1 MSSWCTSLA
10 IPKSVTLHFS
20 PSPTRTFL
28 AAKSRWIIYM
38 TKHFHNGFFKNRIEI
53 KIIFFLKLYL
63 GPPQMSPVSK
73 ISVIYLWLKWVH
85 MRGWADSVPQI
96 SRAVF
101 PTRILETGL
110 KFHIWTQGEIG
121 PGNRAHLKRPVNLVS
136 FYHDSSLKTI
146 AWYRKKGILSNTERS
161 FFFWTNHTLNL
172 KFVVARDNRG
182 NHFVLIWEKKMRW
195 YFFVLFWVTVKNG
208 HC

>member
-38 TKHFHNGFFKNRIEI
+38 TKTFYKGFFKNRIKI
-53 KIIFFLKLYL
+53 KIIFFSKLCL
-63 GPPQMSPVSK
+63 GPPHMSPVSM
-73 ISVIYLWLKWVH
+73 ISLIYLKLQCVH
-85 MRGWADSVPQI
+85 MGGWAGSVPQI

-101 PTRILETGL
+101 PKRILETGL

-121 PGNRAHLKRPVNLVS
+121 PGNRAVTTDRRQFTL
-136 FYHDSSLKTI
+136 FYLF
-146 AWYRKKGILSNTERS
+146 Y
-161 FFFWTNHTLNL
+161 FPFFW
-172 KFVVARDNRG
+172 
-182 NHFVLIWEKKMRW
+182 
-195 YFFVLFWVTVKNG
+195 YFICMSAFWFAVPVTW
-208 HC
+208 

>member
-38 TKHFHNGFFKNRIEI
+38 TKTFYKGFFKNRIKI
-53 KIIFFLKLYL
+53 KIIFFSKLCL
-63 GPPQMSPVSK
+63 GPPHMSPVSM
-73 ISVIYLWLKWVH
+73 ISLIYLKLQCVH
-85 MRGWADSVPQI
+85 MGGWAGSVPQI

-101 PTRILETGL
+101 PKRILETGL

-121 PGNRAHLKRPVNLVS
+121 PGNQAHPKRPVNLIS
-136 FYHDSSLKTI
+136 FYHDNSLKATARYSENRNPI
-146 AWYRKKGILSNTERS
+146 QYGKL
-161 FFFWTNHTLNL
+161 FFLQSTPSIKNL
-172 KFVVARDNRG
+172 
-182 NHFVLIWEKKMRW
+182 
-195 YFFVLFWVTVKNG
+195 
-208 HC
+208 

>member
-38 TKHFHNGFFKNRIEI
+38 TTFFYNGFFKNRSKI
-53 KIIFFLKLYL
+53 KIIVFLKLCI
-63 GPPQMSPVSK
+63 GPSHMSPVPM
-73 ISVIYLWLKWVH
+73 ISLIYLKIQCVH
-85 MRGWADSVPQI
+85 MRGWALSVPEI

-101 PTRILETGL
+101 STRILETGL

-121 PGNRAHLKRPVNLVS
+121 PGNQAHLKRPVNLIS
-136 FYHDSSLKTI
+136 FYHDNSLKTI
-146 AWYRKKGILSNTERS
+146 AGYSEKKESYPES
-161 FFFWTNHTLNL
+161 FFFFYKAHPEL
-172 KFVVARDNRG
+172 K
-182 NHFVLIWEKKMRW
+182 I
-195 YFFVLFWVTVKNG
+195 
-208 HC
+208 CS

>member
-20 PSPTRTFL
+20 SSPTRTFL

-38 TKHFHNGFFKNRIEI
+38 TKHFYKRFFKNRIKI
-53 KIIFFLKLYL
+53 KIIFFSKLCL
-63 GPPQMSPVSK
+63 GPPHMSPVPM
-73 ISVIYLWLKWVH
+73 ISLIYLELQCVH
-85 MRGWADSVPQI
+85 MRGWAGSVPQI

-110 KFHIWTQGEIG
+110 KFHIWTQGGIG
-121 PGNRAHLKRPVNLVS
+121 PGNRAHLKRPVNLII

-146 AWYRKKGILSNTERS
+146 AWYRKKESYPIRKEA
-161 FFFWTNHTLNL
+161 FFFYKPHPEC
-172 KFVVARDNRG
+172 K
-182 NHFVLIWEKKMRW
+182 I
-195 YFFVLFWVTVKNG
+195 
-208 HC
+208 CSC